1 MHRTADCVDSHER
14 SKEIEW
20 ASRGAKIV
28 FFKRGALDCPFGE
41 MLRLIARVISFSSLL
56 YLASAKIC
64 SHTYNQLLVLLLL
77 LLTKPNRRSTSDN
90 NHSYILCTGV
100 FMHFGSVGSLWLPLS
115 LCALPAPRKP
125 DCPFTLSNLKPSSHV
140 SCDFLMN
147 DFHAK
152 RKQTQLDRGKYH

>member
-20 ASRGAKIV
+20 ASRGATL
-28 FFKRGALDCPFGE
+28 FFCKRGVLDCPFGE
-41 MLRLIARVISFSSLL
+41 MLRLIARVISFSSLF

-64 SHTYNQLLVLLLL
+64 SHTYHQLLWLVLLLLL

-100 FMHFGSVGSLWLPLS
+100 FMHFGSVGSLWLLFP
-115 LCALPAPRKP
+115 LCAACAPETGLPFHTFKLK
-125 DCPFTLSNLKPSSHV
+125 TLLTRLLRL
-140 SCDFLMN
+140 F
-147 DFHAK
+147 
-152 RKQTQLDRGKYH
+152 